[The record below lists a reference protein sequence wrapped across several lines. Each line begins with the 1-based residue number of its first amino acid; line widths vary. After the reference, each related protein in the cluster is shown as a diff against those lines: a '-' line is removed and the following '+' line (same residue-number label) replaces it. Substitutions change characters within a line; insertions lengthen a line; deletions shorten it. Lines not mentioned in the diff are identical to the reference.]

1 MDVPQLRLLT
11 SVAEIISDGGST
23 RDAKFQALGFGFQS
37 SGVREPSKLPRK
49 LWPILSDT
57 KIQGKHYYDEA
68 MSLRHRST
76 I

>member
-68 MSLRHRST
+68 MSKGKLQSS
-76 I
+76 

>member
-68 MSLRHRST
+68 MS
-76 I
+76 